1 MNPED
6 NKQIPP
12 EVLQQCLPPPFPG
25 EYRLALKSLF
35 LRPNLSFAIVTARSW
50 WGRGLLMVLL
60 VATLAGTVKMLT
72 TFPDLALTM
81 GRVATYIG
89 EQVGDISFQDGKMV
103 WAKMPEEQLTGHLL
117 DVRVDILPTLK
128 DFPRTDLSKS
138 LEKHGVLV
146 SPELVE
152 YWRRDPALED
162 DLAVVP
168 VLNDKMLARFED
180 MVARGY
186 LPNPLTPEQLVRQVN
201 ATTLMCAPVLIVFY
215 ALERLKTVMFC
226 VLLFTFFQCLFHRG
240 GWRQFGPIMALGL
253 HCCLLPL
260 AVASLYDC
268 LQLSWGSFETVFW
281 IMLVAYMFLIYL
293 DRRSALSEAVR

>member
-6 NKQIPP
+6 NRNIPP
-12 EVLQQCLPPPFPG
+12 SILQQCIPPPFKG

-35 LRPNLSFAIVTARSW
+35 LRPNLSFAIVTTRSW
-50 WGRGLLMVLL
+50 WGRGLLMILL
-60 VATLAGTVKMLT
+60 VAFLAGTGKMLT
-72 TFPDLALTM
+72 TFPELALTWS
-81 GRVATYIG
+81 RVATYIG
-89 EQVGDISFQDGKMV
+89 EQVGDISFQDGKML
-103 WAKMPEEQLTGHLL
+103 WSKMPSEQLTGHLL
-117 DVRVDILPTLK
+117 DIRVDILPSLQ
-128 DFPRTDLSKS
+128 DFPRNELLQS
-138 LEKHGVLV
+138 LETQGMLV

-152 YWRRDPALED
+152 YWRRDSRLEGE
-162 DLAVVP
+162 LAVVP
-168 VLNDKMLARFED
+168 ILNEKMLRKFQD

-186 LPNPLTPEQLVRQVN
+186 MANPLTPRQLVQQVN
-201 ATTLMCAPVLIVFY
+201 VTCLVAAPVLIIVY

-240 GWRQFGPIMALGL
+240 GWRQVGPIMALGL

-293 DRRSALSEAVR
+293 DRKSAMEEAVR